1 MLKMK
6 YSIGESVMVLKTQKI
21 HKIVAIDSE
30 ALWYRL
36 NNDSNHYVEEE
47 LASKD
52 EVIYALTIHDSLS
65 QEYSHSIFLFKD
77 WFRADCLMQD
87 LYEEFKNLDLN
98 DFIKEYHAGQA
109 FYIYNSK
116 NSLERYSCEIQAV
129 KITD

>member
-1 MLKMK
+1 MKMK

-36 NNDSNHYVEEE
+36 NNDSNHYTQEE

-52 EVIYALTIHDSLS
+52 EVIYALIIHDSLS

-77 WFRADCLMQD
+77 WLKADCRMQD

-98 DFIKEYHAGQA
+98 DFIKKYYDGRA